1 MYGEGYT
8 QEEERGH
15 GGRDSVKGRLGD
27 GALIG
32 TGQNKTKKQKRRSTG
47 NLVVVA
53 HAFNPSIWEAEAGR
67 FLSSKPTW
75 STE

>member
-15 GGRDSVKGRLGD
+15 GGWDFVKGRLGD

-32 TGQNKTKKQKRRSTG
+32 TGQNKKPKNKKY
-47 NLVVVA
+47 
-53 HAFNPSIWEAEAGR
+53 W
-67 FLSSKPTW
+67 KPGGGGACL
-75 STE
+75 